1 MTYNSIPFR
10 IETSIDVRKTGII
23 TKKNDARSNRYA
35 ITLVKW
41 LQQHNIDI
49 LMNEIDEN
57 LDMIIV
63 LGGDGTLL
71 HIAEQAARYAIPVL
85 GINLGNLGFLTELTE
100 DETFLALEHILIG
113 KVTIENRLMLKAR
126 HVSSNGQE
134 TEYRYALNDV
144 VITKNVLDR
153 LLRLSTKADEEY
165 ITTYKADG
173 LIFSSPTG
181 STAYNLSAGGP
192 LVYPGLA
199 TITVTPICP
208 FMLSSRPIILPAEK
222 RIVARFDAVS
232 HTERAQIILDGQ
244 AFWEMKDGDELELET
259 AEHSLQLIVSS
270 ARDYFTILRNKLH
283 WGVSGE
289 KTDGKQIQKTS

>member
-1 MTYNSIPFR
+1 MTYNSTPFR
-10 IETSIDVRKTGII
+10 IQTSLSVKKVGII
-23 TKKNDARSNRYA
+23 TKKDDDRPDRYA
-35 ITLVKW
+35 AKLTSW
-41 LQQHNIDI
+41 LQQREIGASLNDI
-49 LMNEIDEN
+49 SPD

-71 HIAEQAARYAIPVL
+71 HIAEKAARHAIPVL

-100 DETFLALEHILIG
+100 DETFQALSHILSS
-113 KVTIENRLMLKAR
+113 KVTVENRLMLKAR
-126 HVSSNGQE
+126 LVSNGQ
-134 TEYRYALNDV
+134 TTSYRYALNDV
-144 VITKNVLDR
+144 VINKNVLDR
-153 LLRLSTKADEEY
+153 LLNLSTTIDEEY

-208 FMLSSRPIILPAEK
+208 FMLSSRPIILPADK
-222 RIVARFDAVS
+222 RIKTRFDAGNN
-232 HTERAQIILDGQ
+232 TEHAQIIIDGQ
-244 AFWEMKDGDELELET
+244 AFWEMKDNDELEIET
-259 AEHSLQLIVSS
+259 AEHFLQLIVSS
-270 ARDYFTILRNKLH
+270 TRDYFTILRNKLN

-289 KTDGKQIQKTS
+289 KEGTGQSTKP

>member
-1 MTYNSIPFR
+1 
-10 IETSIDVRKTGII
+10 
-23 TKKNDARSNRYA
+23 
-35 ITLVKW
+35 VKW

-289 KTDGKQIQKTS
+289 KTESKQIQKTS

>member
-1 MTYNSIPFR
+1 MTYNSTPFR
-10 IETSIDVRKTGII
+10 TETSLTIRKIAII
-23 TKKNDARSNRYA
+23 TKIDDTRSDRYA
-35 ITLVKW
+35 ATLLSW
-41 LQQHNIDI
+41 LQQRNITVCLNKISAD
-49 LMNEIDEN
+49 

-71 HIAEQAARYAIPVL
+71 HIAEKAARHAIPVL

-100 DETFLALEHILIG
+100 IETFQALEHILDG
-113 KVTIENRLMLKAR
+113 KVTVENRLMLKAR
-126 HVSSNGQE
+126 LVSNGQA
-134 TEYRYALNDV
+134 TDYRYALNDV

-208 FMLSSRPIILPAEK
+208 FMLSSRPIILPADK
-222 RIVARFDAVS
+222 RIKTRFDAGNP
-232 HTERAQIILDGQ
+232 TERAQTIIDGQ
-244 AFWEMKDGDELELET
+244 AFWEMKDRDELEIET

-270 ARDYFTILRNKLH
+270 NRDYFTILRNKLN
-283 WGVSGE
+283 WGVYSDNSN
-289 KTDGKQIQKTS
+289 KKS

>member
-1 MTYNSIPFR
+1 MTHNSTPFR
-10 IETSIDVRKTGII
+10 SEISLTIQDIAII
-23 TKKNDARSNRYA
+23 TKIDDARSDLYA
-35 ITLVKW
+35 ETLSSW
-41 LQQHNIDI
+41 LQQRNIKVSLNKIVPD
-49 LMNEIDEN
+49 

-71 HIAEQAARYAIPVL
+71 HIAEKAARHAIPVL

-100 DETFLALEHILIG
+100 SETFQALERILTG
-113 KVTIENRLMLKAR
+113 ELTVENRLMLKTR
-126 HVSSNGQE
+126 LVSNAQS
-134 TEYRYALNDV
+134 TDYRYALNDV
-144 VITKNVLDR
+144 VITKNVFDR
-153 LLRLSTKADEEY
+153 LLRLSTKVDEEY

-192 LVYPGLA
+192 LVYPGLS

-222 RIVARFDAVS
+222 RITTRYDAGND
-232 HTERAQIILDGQ
+232 TERAQIIIDGQ
-244 AFWEMKDGDELELET
+244 AFWEMKDHDELEIET
-259 AEHSLQLIVSS
+259 AEHFLQLIVSS
-270 ARDYFTILRNKLH
+270 TRDYFTILRNKLH

-289 KTDGKQIQKTS
+289 KTEA

>member
-1 MTYNSIPFR
+1 MTYNSTSFR
-10 IETSIDVRKTGII
+10 VQASLNVRKIGII
-23 TKKNDARSNRYA
+23 TKKDVDRPGQYA
-35 ITLVKW
+35 AKLTNWLEQKKISSTL
-41 LQQHNIDI
+41 NAISPD
-49 LMNEIDEN
+49 

-71 HIAEQAARYAIPVL
+71 HIAEKAARHAIPVL

-100 DETFLALEHILIG
+100 DETFDALAHILSSKI
-113 KVTIENRLMLKAR
+113 TIENRLMLKTR
-126 HVSSNGQE
+126 LVSKGLTTS
-134 TEYRYALNDV
+134 YRYALNDV
-144 VITKNVLDR
+144 VINKNVLDR
-153 LLRLSTKADEEY
+153 LLNLSTTIDEEY

-208 FMLSSRPIILPAEK
+208 FMLSSRPIILPADK
-222 RIVARFDAVS
+222 RIKTRFDAGNS
-232 HTERAQIILDGQ
+232 HEHAQVIIDGQ
-244 AFWEMKDGDELELET
+244 AFWEMKDNDELEIET
-259 AEHSLQLIVSS
+259 AEHFLKLIVSS
-270 ARDYFTILRNKLH
+270 TRDYFTILRNKLH

-289 KTDGKQIQKTS
+289 KKGAGQSTKTR